1 MLLPEEG
8 HPLCFE
14 GYQTLLRAVP
24 LEVRQ
29 ALRQQGKTR
38 LSQNFYEEK
47 EKLANVINFVKNK
60 INKITEKVTT
70 KTQEVEDVRKVKRDE
85 KIKEKAF
92 DNKIIQEEKK
102 LRQIEEELRK
112 VVAEKLQRM
121 QEEERRR
128 QREEEEREKARIAEE
143 ERERAEKEERL
154 RE

>member
-8 HPLCFE
+8 YPLCFE
-14 GYQTLLRAVP
+14 GYPTVLRAMP

-38 LSQNFYEEK
+38 ISQNFYEEK

-60 INKITEKVTT
+60 INKINEKVAT
-70 KTQEVEDVRKVKRDE
+70 KTQEVEEIRKVRRDE

-102 LRQIEEELRK
+102 LRQLEEELRK
-112 VVAEKLQRM
+112 VVAEKVQRM
-121 QEEERRR
+121 QEE
-128 QREEEEREKARIAEE
+128 
-143 ERERAEKEERL
+143 
-154 RE
+154 